1 MSKKILHGLD
11 NYFYELIKLFD
22 NGKLPKIIMLSG
34 NKGQGKFTLTHHL
47 LAYIFDVKNYNLK
60 LKKINEENK
69 IFNNIK
75 ENYNFNIIYFECNFN
90 KVKIDDIRKLREN
103 LQKSSINNLPRFIIF
118 DDIEDLNDSC
128 ISALLKTIEEPS
140 AINYFILIN
149 NKHQNI
155 LDTLKSRSIE
165 FMFFLN
171 QEKKKY
177 IINKLVEDFD
187 IEKKI
192 DLNSSFLTP
201 GNFLKFNK
209 IILEEN
215 ININDD
221 LIINIKNLLR
231 LNKIKKNNDYLNL
244 AVYLID
250 LHYYNKSKNEPNM
263 VHYNNK
269 RIEII
274 KKINKTNRLN
284 LNQTNLITELENYI

>member
-69 IFNNIK
+69 VFNNIK

-231 LNKIKKNNDYLNL
+231 LNKIKKNYDYLNL
-244 AVYLID
+244 AIYLID
-250 LHYYNKSKNEPNM
+250 LHYYNKSKNAPNM